1 MLLYFKNYRPILP
14 GVRQKLEFTEIAPF
28 KVDLERCIC
37 INWKHLADRVVNY
50 KLTSSQ
56 LNP

>member
-1 MLLYFKNYRPILP
+1 MLLYLKNYRPILP

-50 KLTSSQ
+50 C
-56 LNP
+56 